1 MERFT
6 LEEFIKRAREVHGDK
21 YDYSRVDYV
30 NFRTKVEIFC
40 PTHNKSFWQTP
51 NQHIVYK
58 RGCPDCGKEKAI
70 EFNKARAL
78 TTEEFIRRAKEIH
91 GDKYDYSKVNY
102 TNYHAKVTI
111 ICKTCGLEY
120 AQSCGSHLNGNG
132 CPRCGNRYKPS
143 TEEFIEK
150 AKSVHGDYY
159 DYSEVEYINEHTP
172 VKIFCKDCQKYFWK
186 KPSAH
191 LYGKQGCIFCKETS
205 GEREVRVWLENHFIL
220 FSKYQKFEGLKN
232 INDLNVDF
240 YLPDFN
246 LAIEYQ
252 GGQHYKPVQFRGIS
266 KERAEQNFKET
277 LARDKIKEEYFK
289 NSDTNLLCIHYKD
302 YKKIDEIL
310 EKVIIEKDYEY
321 LKTTNSYIF

>member
-1 MERFT
+1 MEKFT

-21 YDYSRVDYV
+21 YDYSRVVYV

-51 NQHIVYK
+51 KLHIVYK

-70 EFNKARAL
+70 ELAKARVL

-102 TNYHAKVTI
+102 TGYHNKVII

-120 AQSCGSHLNGNG
+120 SQNCGSHLNGNG
-132 CPRCGNRYKPS
+132 CSRCANNYRPS

-150 AKSVHGDYY
+150 ARAVHGDKY
-159 DYSEVEYINEHTP
+159 DYSEVEYINAFTK
-172 VKIFCKDCQKYFWK
+172 VKIICPQHGPFWVTPNSHITNK
-186 KPSAH
+186 K
-191 LYGKQGCIFCKETS
+191 GCPYCKES
-205 GEREVRVWLENHFIL
+205 HGEREVRVWLEKHFIP
-220 FSKYQKFEGLKN
+220 FTKYQKFERLKH

-240 YLPDFN
+240 FLSNFN

-252 GGQHYKPVQFRGIS
+252 GEQHYMPVKFNGKSLEQ
-266 KERAEQNFKET
+266 AEENFKEQQIK
-277 LARDKIKEEYFK
+277 DKIKEEYFK
-289 NSDTNLLCIHYKD
+289 NSDIDLLCIHYKD
-302 YKKIDEIL
+302 YDKIDEIL
-310 EKVIIEKDYEY
+310 EKVILEKDFEY

>member
-159 DYSEVEYINEHTP
+159 DYSEVEYIDAFT
-172 VKIFCKDCQKYFWK
+172 
-186 KPSAH
+186 
-191 LYGKQGCIFCKETS
+191 
-205 GEREVRVWLENHFIL
+205 
-220 FSKYQKFEGLKN
+220 
-232 INDLNVDF
+232 
-240 YLPDFN
+240 
-246 LAIEYQ
+246 
-252 GGQHYKPVQFRGIS
+252 
-266 KERAEQNFKET
+266 
-277 LARDKIKEEYFK
+277 KIKII
-289 NSDTNLLCIHYKD
+289 CPD
-302 YKKIDEIL
+302 YGPF
-310 EKVIIEKDYEY
+310 Y
-321 LKTTNSYIF
+321 